1 MCLPPK
7 HTININLFKLD
18 WIGYSAKS
26 YNKLK
31 CSYNALWSWYVSY
44 LKQHKI
50 RDTSRKVEQIPYDV
64 SSCLDWK
71 FEK

>member
-44 LKQHKI
+44 LK
-50 RDTSRKVEQIPYDV
+50 
-64 SSCLDWK
+64 
-71 FEK
+71 